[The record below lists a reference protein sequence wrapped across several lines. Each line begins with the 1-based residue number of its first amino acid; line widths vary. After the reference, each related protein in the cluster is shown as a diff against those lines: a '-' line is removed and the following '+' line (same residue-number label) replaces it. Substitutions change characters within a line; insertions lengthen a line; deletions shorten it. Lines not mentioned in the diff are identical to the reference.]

1 MRLDNFY
8 TLLTGNLLL
17 IFMSIWFLTRWI
29 DAKYGYFEKDETIIG
44 FFLWIPIIILSVYLY
59 RNAPPKK

>member
-17 IFMSIWFLTRWI
+17 IFVSIWFLTRHL
-29 DAKYGYFEKDETIIG
+29 DGLFYFQQDETIFGI
-44 FFLWIPIIILSVYLY
+44 FLWIPIIILSVYLY

>member
-17 IFMSIWFLTRWI
+17 IFMSIWFLTREI
-29 DAKYGYFEKDETIIG
+29 GAKWYFEKDETMIG
-44 FFLWIPIIILSVYLY
+44 IFLWIPIIILSTYLY

>member
-8 TLLTGNLLL
+8 TLLTGNLFL
-17 IFMSIWFLTRWI
+17 IFASIWFLTRNI
-29 DAKYGYFEKDETIIG
+29 DENWYFEKDETMIG
-44 FFLWIPIIILSVYLY
+44 IFLWIPIIILSVYLY